1 MVYNNNGKLLK
12 QIKICK
18 INEKYI
24 KKNNNR

>member
-1 MVYNNNGKLLK
+1 MVYNNNGKSSK

-18 INEKYI
+18 TNEKYT